1 MPRRPLTATY
11 RLRPLPLALALIAV
25 TTAMPVELRAPVLW
39 SGTIE
44 FTDMVVNLLLYA
56 PLGLA
61 LRRRPWWLVMG
72 LALLVS
78 ASIETGQVW
87 NSARHPS
94 PADVAANVAGAM
106 LATGLVRVRRRRPT
120 PAGAG
125 IAIGP
130 RLVGAA
136 CFAVLALLVA
146 GNLPARPTA
155 IAGWNPEF
163 PLLVGNEQTGDR
175 PWRGTIES
183 LSLIPDLL
191 SHADVRT
198 MRGATGD
205 TAGAARAAF
214 VLPAPAATNGG
225 PGIPLPAAAARLL
238 ARSAQDRN
246 ALTIV
251 ARIVPA
257 NVSQDGPARIVSFS
271 TDPYHRN
278 FDLGQKGRQLVFRLR
293 TPVSGENGERG
304 TLESVP
310 VLDAGQP
317 VTVVATYDGRVARV
331 YVNGSL
337 RGRSNFAAAADVV
350 PALADAALP
359 AICGV
364 MGALLAL
371 IAGAAAAGRGRRSR
385 IAAAVAAG
393 AVTLALPVLAPG
405 AASALAAQPWSV
417 AAGLIGAATVAGATI
432 GSPAARRASSV
443 SGTAPAGTA
452 P

>member
-1 MPRRPLTATY
+1 MPRRPLTTTY
-11 RLRPLPLALALIAV
+11 RLRPFPLALALIVV
-25 TTAMPVELRAPVLW
+25 TTAMPVELRAPALW
-39 SGTIE
+39 SGTVE
-44 FTDMVVNLLLYA
+44 FTDMVVNVLLYA

-61 LRRRPWWLVMG
+61 LRRWPWWKVLV
-72 LALLVS
+72 LALLLS
-78 ASIETGQVW
+78 ASIETGQIW

-94 PADVAANVAGAM
+94 PADVAANVAGAV
-106 LATGLVRVRRRRPT
+106 LATWLVRVRRRAEG
-120 PAGAG
+120 PAGSG
-125 IAIGP
+125 IT
-130 RLVGAA
+130 VGRPVVAVA
-136 CFAVLALLVA
+136 CCAVLALLAA

-163 PLLVGNEQTGDR
+163 PLLLGNELTGDR

-183 LSLIPDLL
+183 LALVPGLL
-191 SHADVRT
+191 SRAEVQAT
-198 MRGATGD
+198 RGAAID
-205 TAGAARAAF
+205 TAITARASF

-225 PGIPLPAAAARLL
+225 PGMPLPADAARRL

-246 ALTIV
+246 AFTVI
-251 ARIVPA
+251 ARVVTA
-257 NVSQDGPARIVSFS
+257 DVDQDGPARIVSFS

-310 VLDAGQP
+310 ALEAGRP
-317 VTVVATYDGRVARV
+317 ATVVASYDGRVARV
-331 YVNGSL
+331 YVDGRL

-359 AICGV
+359 SICGV

-371 IAGAAAAGRGRRSR
+371 IAGAVAAGRGRLARV
-385 IAAAVAAG
+385 AAALAAG
-393 AVTLALPVLAPG
+393 SITLALPLLAPG

-417 AAGLIGAATVAGATI
+417 AAGLIGVGA
-432 GSPAARRASSV
+432 V
-443 SGTAPAGTA
+443 GTASVNPRAAKT
-452 P
+452 